1 MGSQGGGGGGCSLCR
16 LLNIMITLALLGG
29 AGYVIWYFLG
39 QPSGEDLKNT
49 FGNIDFGD
57 FSDVLQNFTGFG
69 SDLWNKDPYVGDNTT
84 NVWLGTTGVGGLTL
98 ELWNALDDSWQ
109 TEFAESFSDWD
120 TCNPNAL
127 TLSTQRIEVDH
138 ACTHVTGV
146 MKVCNGNHGETGWL
160 GINEVTK
167 IMPQNAIESSV
178 AIMNEYYLNN
188 AGYEE
193 RLYTMCHEIG
203 HGFGLP
209 HTDENFNNADLGN
222 CLDYTTRPQ
231 NNLRPGEYNCNRLK
245 TMYGSVDGS
254 RRERFLRSVD
264 EEPPYLSSGI
274 GGSLTPSSPT
284 DGTAYDQ
291 AMEDL
296 RSYISSHRN
305 ERNRILHDVEVEA
318 IVDDEIWIAAHGR
331 KLQQCRFGKLF
342 GLHHSSTIQPSTWR
356 VQLQS
361 IEDHV
366 WICRGSRRERFLRNT
381 GEDPAYL
388 SSSVGGSLTS
398 SSSTDGSVYDQAM
411 EDLRSYISSR
421 KNDKNRI
428 LHDVEVEAIVG
439 EWRMIRNHPRGGAFV
454 QKLKDD
460 LVLEVHVIFPFN

>member
-1 MGSQGGGGGGCSLCR
+1 MGHQRGGGGGCSLCR
-16 LLNIMITLALLGG
+16 LINIGITLALLGG

-39 QPSGEDLKNT
+39 QPSGEDIKNT
-49 FGNIDFGD
+49 FGNINFGD

-84 NVWLGTTGVGGLTL
+84 NVWLGTTGVGGLSL
-98 ELWNALDDSWQ
+98 ELWNALDESWQ

-120 TCNPNAL
+120 NCDPNAL
-127 TLSTQRIEVDH
+127 TLSTQRVEVDYACSH
-138 ACTHVTGV
+138 ATGV
-146 MKVCNGNHGETGWL
+146 MKVCNGNYGETGWL

-178 AIMNEYYLNN
+178 AKMNEYYLNN

-209 HTDENFNNADLGN
+209 HTDENFHNADLGN

-254 RRERFLRSVD
+254 RRERFLRNVAED
-264 EEPPYLSSGI
+264 PAYLSSGI
-274 GGSLTPSSPT
+274 GGSL
-284 DGTAYDQ
+284 
-291 AMEDL
+291 
-296 RSYISSHRN
+296 RS
-305 ERNRILHDVEVEA
+305 E
-318 IVDDEIWIAAHGR
+318 
-331 KLQQCRFGKLF
+331 
-342 GLHHSSTIQPSTWR
+342 
-356 VQLQS
+356 
-361 IEDHV
+361 
-366 WICRGSRRERFLRNT
+366 
-381 GEDPAYL
+381 
-388 SSSVGGSLTS
+388 S

-411 EDLRSYISSR
+411 EDLRSYILSR
-421 KNDKNRI
+421 NNDKNRI
-428 LHDVEVEAIVG
+428 LHDGDVEAVEG

-454 QKLKDD
+454 RKLKDD
-460 LVLEVHVIFPFN
+460 LVLEVHVIYPFN